1 MNDPRLDGFLPI
13 LSALNHIYASGVKYP
28 RLRFE
33 EPAIGRV
40 HIKHGAKGAS
50 VTDGG
55 PYGGDTFFGRI
66 KPDGVFDPARAARG
80 LDPDAKAALWALLKE
95 LRENTRGALAKR
107 GRELGWCCVCGRPL
121 SDPESVAAGI
131 GPICAARFA

>member
-1 MNDPRLDGFLPI
+1 MSDPRLEGFQPVI
-13 LSALNHIYASGVKYP
+13 DALNHIYASGVKYP
-28 RLRFE
+28 RLRFD
-33 EPAIGRV
+33 EPTIGRV
-40 HIKHGAKGAS
+40 HIKHGPRGAS

-66 KPDGVFDPARAARG
+66 MPDGLFIPARSARG
-80 LDPDAKAALWALLKE
+80 LDDEKRAALWTLLKE
-95 LRENTRGALAKR
+95 LREDTRGALAKR

-131 GPICAARFA
+131 GPICAERF